1 MKRKPKH
8 IGLVLSG
15 GGTRGIAH
23 IGVIKAMKEYG
34 IEAEFISGTSA
45 GAIVGAL
52 YAAGKPVDE
61 MMEVFKNVNL
71 FSYRNYSIL
80 KPGLLDSNILFK
92 LYKSRFQ
99 YTNFN
104 ELEKKLYISV
114 TNLIT
119 GQNEIWH
126 DGNLVDA
133 IVASTA
139 FPGIFSPVYLHG
151 DMFADGGIT
160 NNFPIEPIQWKCDLI
175 IGSYVN
181 PLKNVEIN
189 ELKNTLSILDRVFHI
204 NMYKMEAP
212 DFNRADI
219 FVMPQA
225 LSQYKTFSLKN
236 VEAIMDIGYQ
246 AAKKEIDTYL
256 NSKY

>member
-23 IGVIKAMKEYG
+23 IGVIKAMREFG
-34 IEAEFISGTSA
+34 LEAEFVSGTSA

-52 YAAGKPVDE
+52 YAANKSVEE
-61 MMEVFKNVNL
+61 MLEVFRNVSL

-92 LYKSRFQ
+92 LYGSRFE
-99 YTNFN
+99 FRKF
-104 ELEKKLYISV
+104 EDLKRKLYVSV
-114 TNLIT
+114 TNLVT

-126 DGNLVDA
+126 EGSLLDA
-133 IVASTA
+133 VVASSA

-151 DMFADGGIT
+151 DLYGDGGIT
-160 NNFPIEPIQWKCDLI
+160 NNFPIEPLQWKCDLI
-175 IGSYVN
+175 VGSYVN
-181 PLKNVEIN
+181 PLKTIEKSD
-189 ELKNTLSILDRVFHI
+189 LKNTLSILDRVFHI

-219 FVMPQA
+219 FVMPQK
-225 LSQYKTFSLKN
+225 LSHYKTFSLKN
-236 VEAIMDIGYQ
+236 VEQIMGIGYI
-246 AAKKEIDTYL
+246 AGKKAIEKYL
-256 NSKY
+256 AED